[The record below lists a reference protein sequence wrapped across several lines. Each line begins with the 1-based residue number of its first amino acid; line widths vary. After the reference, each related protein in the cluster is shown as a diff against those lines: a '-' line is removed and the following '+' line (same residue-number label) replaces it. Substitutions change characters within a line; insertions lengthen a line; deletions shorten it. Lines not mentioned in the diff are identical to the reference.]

1 MFIIII
7 LQDIYVI
14 NNIIENIFIEN
25 VCNLYCYNIIEIY
38 VIFIIYLGF
47 F

>member
-25 VCNLYCYNIIEIY
+25 LYCYNIIEIY